1 MHEHFSDGASFS
13 VTGSSAITDI
23 RFDSSVLPVG
33 WSDGTTLLFDLSTG
47 RAPNIMLDKPI
58 RFFGLPDSI
67 SIQVKNWGA
76 LLVLGAI
83 SLIQMPIVILSIQ
96 CLLPI

>member
-33 WSDGTTLLFDLSTG
+33 WSDGTTLLFDL
-47 RAPNIMLDKPI
+47 
-58 RFFGLPDSI
+58 
-67 SIQVKNWGA
+67 
-76 LLVLGAI
+76 
-83 SLIQMPIVILSIQ
+83 
-96 CLLPI
+96 